1 MRRTLD
7 DEEKPTTKKK
17 CTNECAS
24 LEDADSKPNNAGAL
38 FGLSAMPEFFGIKKR
53 SEFQRGG
60 EHSHTPRIQILKQF
74 FFKGHRRWS
83 WVERWGALRISSQKK
98 DPFLR

>member
-7 DEEKPTTKKK
+7 DEEKPTTKK

-38 FGLSAMPEFFGIKKR
+38 FGLSAMPEFFGIKNVPNF
-53 SEFQRGG
+53 SEAGSIHIHYESRY
-60 EHSHTPRIQILKQF
+60 SNNF
-74 FFKGHRRWS
+74 F
-83 WVERWGALRISSQKK
+83 
-98 DPFLR
+98 